1 MVDPGE
7 HISVTLKREFG
18 EEALNL
24 LEASEEDRCR
34 LKKTIEESFAGGFE
48 VNCRAVLQAKHNTG
62 LGDQLN

>member
-24 LEASEEDRCR
+24 LEASEEDRCH
-34 LKKTIEESFAGGFE
+34 LKQAIDEFFTGGFE
-48 VNCRAVLQAKHNTG
+48 VNSCAVLLCIKQV
-62 LGDQLN
+62 